1 MTNKLTPIAFL
12 ILLIGCG
19 TPENTGESTDNL
31 LENLQ
36 ITTDTVM
43 VDVGEEIF
51 NAGAYSTLVKI
62 PNQPIVYFPFN
73 SGQEVHEIELTKP
86 SLVRRIKFENDGP
99 NQAPRYFQQFD
110 MLPSGEFLIADFSMA
125 GLFSQ
130 DAEKIR
136 EIKIDPSEVE
146 GIDDDLSQI
155 NYTLYL
161 SPDQK
166 KAISKAD
173 KIKTFSSQ
181 IAVFDLENKSAK
193 VIDLPALEMTKNFQS
208 TFAEGNGSVTYGDF
222 ITLKKLDNLFFITS
236 GATSDTYIY
245 DLENDSLT
253 LKTFPHKLVPVSK
266 SGTFPSEVDSD
277 KRVEEVGEQ
286 INQQPTYQG
295 FFWDDIRKQYFRF
308 ATKTNGFNENGDRKK
323 MDVFLFVYDKDLNL
337 LGETKVDLPWAPYRA
352 FFHDEKLYSYFVVEE
367 NPGFVVY
374 DFNF

>member
-1 MTNKLTPIAFL
+1 MRNYFFLLSLVVFFSCSKPNEEQLQTNF
-12 ILLIGCG
+12 
-19 TPENTGESTDNL
+19 

-36 ITTDTVM
+36 ITTDTVI

-51 NAGAYSTLVKI
+51 NAGAYSTFVKI
-62 PNQPIVYFPFN
+62 PNQPIVYFPLN
-73 SGQEVHEIELTKP
+73 NGQEVHEIELTKP

-136 EIKIDPSEVE
+136 VIKIDPSEFD
-146 GIDDDLSQI
+146 GIEDDLSQI
-155 NYTLYL
+155 NYTLHI

-193 VIDLPALEMTKNFQS
+193 IIDLPALEMTKNFQS
-208 TFAEGNGSVTYGDF
+208 TFTQGSGSVTYGDF

-253 LKTFPHKLVPVSK
+253 LKTFPHKLVPINK

-286 INQQPTYQG
+286 INQQPTYQR
-295 FFWDDIRKQYFRF
+295 FFWDDIGKQYFRF

-323 MDVFLFVYDKDLNL
+323 IDVFLFAYDEDLNL

-352 FFHDEKLYSYFVVEE
+352 FFHDGKLYSYFVVEE
-367 NPGFVVY
+367 NPGFVIF
-374 DFNF
+374 DFKY